1 MLAEQANDLAW
12 LRVSA
17 ELGLLEH
24 RNAVLEDLEPT
35 ARTRLELDV
44 RAWKSLRELGRQT
57 GGPGLVVSKRA
68 VFDRDRHDDIREV
81 GLKGI

>member
-1 MLAEQANDLAW
+1 MLAQQANDLAW

-24 RNAVLEDLEPT
+24 RDTVLEDLEPA
-35 ARTRLELDV
+35 ARARLELDV
-44 RAWKSLRELGRQT
+44 RAWKIRRELGRQT

-68 VFDRDRHDDIREV
+68 VFDRDRHDDMRED
-81 GLKGI
+81 GQQGI